1 MSNKQLILSAQQG
14 EINPYCSETHS
25 LCIENC
31 LKDCFITD
39 TLLGAQYTARRIKDP
54 MAFLKN
60 AAKDYLDNLE
70 A

>member
-1 MSNKQLILSAQQG
+1 MSNKQLILSARQC
-14 EINPYCSETHS
+14 EITIYCRKQNTM
-25 LCIENC
+25 CTENC

-39 TLLGAQYTARRIKDP
+39 ALLRAHYTARRIKDP
-54 MAFLKN
+54 MAFLKK